1 MLLESVGGTS
11 FRAKHLESE
20 ILRGSLTGLCFDHG
34 RRRFGLTCCRIPHAD
49 LVPFSSSRAYGFLI
63 GPVISPDGKLLAT
76 ATFNEKTNRSTVR
89 IWDFEALTERR
100 AVKLRHGVGFL
111 AFSPDGRTL
120 RGVGAALADDQL
132 FFSIDI
138 ATGES
143 TDRGHL
149 GATNQF
155 HVWASSC
162 DGRSFAAAG
171 ELVRPGTWV
180 TQQRNYLIH
189 IFDATTEKFVRSLD
203 DVKSMTSQIAFAPD
217 NRRLATA
224 GWDGAIVI
232 WDATT
237 GKRLRDLPGHRGS
250 VSSLAFSPDGK
261 RLASGSIDTTV
272 LIWDASEPR
281 PAGK

>member
-1 MLLESVGGTS
+1 MP
-11 FRAKHLESE
+11 AK
-20 ILRGSLTGLCFDHG
+20 
-34 RRRFGLTCCRIPHAD
+34 PHASRMSRSSPRSRRG
-49 LVPFSSSRAYGFLI
+49 VRQSSRAWRSLG
-63 GPVISPDGKLLAT
+63 T
-76 ATFNEKTNRSTVR
+76 AWS
-89 IWDFEALTERR
+89 
-100 AVKLRHGVGFL
+100 
-111 AFSPDGRTL
+111 
-120 RGVGAALADDQL
+120 
-132 FFSIDI
+132 
-138 ATGES
+138 
-143 TDRGHL
+143 
-149 GATNQF
+149 NQF